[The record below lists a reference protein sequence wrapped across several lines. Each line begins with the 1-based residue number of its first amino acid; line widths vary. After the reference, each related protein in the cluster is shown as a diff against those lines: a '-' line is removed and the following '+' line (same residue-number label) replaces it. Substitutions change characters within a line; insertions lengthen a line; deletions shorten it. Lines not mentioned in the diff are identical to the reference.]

1 MAVEIQVLESFDY
14 GAIRTRLEQIQSGRD
29 GVPGG
34 RDGVDDVL
42 EKLSKRQRER
52 RRARGSDEQ
61 GEQRDGVFSLSF
73 GSGRNVME
81 THAAVLDRAATV
93 IAERACRVEVHG
105 YSDYRGTYGRSVQL
119 AAEQAI
125 TVTHALMDYGVDAHR
140 IETISHG
147 RTATK
152 SGNTAFPERRVEI
165 VLVS

>member
-14 GAIRTRLEQIQSGRD
+14 GAIRTRLEQIQSGR
-29 GVPGG
+29 GG
-34 RDGVDDVL
+34 LPNGNDAVLDVL
-42 EKLSKRQRER
+42 EKLSKRQQER
-52 RRARGSDEQ
+52 KRQRVSA
-61 GEQRDGVFSLSF
+61 EQRENVFSLSF
-73 GSGRNVME
+73 GSGKKVME
-81 THAAVLDRAATV
+81 THASVLERAAAV
-93 IAERACRVEVHG
+93 IAACGSRVEVHG

-125 TVTHALMDYGVDAHR
+125 AVTHALMDYGVEAHR

-165 VLVS
+165 VLVP